1 MAEPIL
7 EATEAD
13 VLVSDDADAFKKVSD
28 ETGRAHQVCKS
39 HVRRNTDALV
49 DELSA
54 LIRASQDPS
63 LDVVGV

>member
-1 MAEPIL
+1 M